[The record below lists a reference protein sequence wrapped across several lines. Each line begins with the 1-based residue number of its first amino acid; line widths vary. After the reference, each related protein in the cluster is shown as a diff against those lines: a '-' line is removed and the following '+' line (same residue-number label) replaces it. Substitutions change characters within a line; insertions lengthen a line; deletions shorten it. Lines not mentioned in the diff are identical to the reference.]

1 MNRKKQKRNI
11 VSIIL
16 AAGKGTRM
24 RTVHMPKVCFP
35 IEGKPVIARA
45 IETYQSCGIHSHFIV
60 VNYLAEQVM
69 QATVGLDS
77 NIFFSYQNKPIGTGN
92 AAKSASQ
99 LLSSMKY
106 HDDILVVAGDKIFD
120 NQIIDKLIDHFY
132 DTESDLSFLVSEA
145 DNSNFAGRVLYS
157 KEAEPV
163 AVVEAFDVGKI
174 KLLQTLNRITK
185 ERPLSSRE
193 ANLLALD
200 YLGNEKKAAFAL
212 GSVWDS
218 VNEGYSVT
226 SKLIHENFSEQDFI
240 FSINNERFDLP
251 QLLKSSHQNLS
262 TYIFKAEALYFALD
276 RLTRDNAQQEEYLTE
291 TISILSNE
299 KFKISTVSVD
309 HKGQVLDFNT
319 PEELEEVRKAF
330 VSKSSVQ
337 ISSRR
342 KLERNARHWL
352 KDFDLSDPQAI
363 SNLAENYGDGHTL
376 LENKRKTLISLL
388 TAFIREYG
396 DVKTVITR
404 SSGRINMMGRHVDH
418 QGGYGNMIALDKD
431 IFCVAGERTDDQIN
445 ILNLDSRLYA
455 VRQFSIKGL
464 VKNFKNNWIEFVNSD
479 QIIQQAREAQ
489 GDWSQYIK
497 AISARIQTLFPGKKL
512 KGLNLAFGGDI
523 PIAAGLS
530 SSSALVVAT
539 AKAIISINNLKISSV
554 EFVNL
559 CAEAEWYVGTR
570 GGAGDHAAMT
580 YCKKGAIT
588 QIGYFPV
595 HEIQNVSFP
604 DDYALIVCN
613 SLEKARKTAGAK
625 DIFNHRVAC
634 YNIARELFKKM
645 HSKFSS
651 KIEYLRDINSA
662 QLNVSNTNLITMIKD
677 LPVSLNRNEIENYI
691 GYEKAR
697 EYLNTHSD
705 QINTY
710 PIRNVLLFGLGEIE
724 RSRIFARS
732 INAGNINEAGKM
744 MNISH
749 NGDRIMTYS
758 NNGEPVPFNLHY
770 TDDQL
775 KNFFDNTT
783 GNKNVMLQNISGS
796 YGCSSAKID
805 RMIDI
810 ALSVKGTIGAQI
822 AGAGLGGC
830 IMVLMKNENT
840 EDLYKMMT
848 EKYYQPAELD
858 PEIFICNPAQGSS
871 LLEY

>member
-1 MNRKKQKRNI
+1 MNKKKQKRNI

-35 IEGKPVIARA
+35 IDGKPVIARA
-45 IETYQSCGIHSHFIV
+45 IETYQNCGIHSHFIV

-69 QATVGLDS
+69 QATAGLDT
-77 NIFFSYQNKPIGTGN
+77 NIFFSYQHEPIGTGN
-92 AAKSASQ
+92 AAKSATQ
-99 LLSSMKY
+99 LLSAMNY

-120 NQIIDKLIDHFY
+120 DQIINKLIDHFY
-132 DTESDLSFLVSEA
+132 KTESDLAFLVSEA

-157 KEAEPV
+157 KDSEPV

-193 ANLLALD
+193 AHLLALD

-218 VNEGYSVT
+218 INEGYSVT

-262 TYIFKAEALYFALD
+262 TYIFKAEALYYALNK
-276 RLTRDNAQQEEYLTE
+276 LTRDNAQQEEYLTE
-291 TISILSNE
+291 TISLLSNE
-299 KFKISTVSVD
+299 KFKISTVPID

-319 PEELEEVRKAF
+319 PEELEEVRKTF

-337 ISSRR
+337 TTDSR
-342 KLERNARHWL
+342 KSERNAKHWL
-352 KDFDLSDPQAI
+352 KDFDLSNPLAI
-363 SNLAENYGDGHTL
+363 SNLTESYSDGYTL

-388 TAFIREYG
+388 TAYIREYG
-396 DVKTVITR
+396 GAKTVISR

-431 IFCVAGERTDDQIN
+431 IFCVSGERTDDQIN

-455 VRQFSIKGL
+455 ARQFSIKEL

-479 QIIQQAREAQ
+479 QIIRQAREAQ

-497 AISARIQTLFPGKKL
+497 AIIARIQTKFPEKKL
-512 KGLNLAFGGDI
+512 KGMNLAFSGDI

-539 AKAIISINNLKISSV
+539 AKAIVSLNNLKISSV

-595 HEIQNVSFP
+595 HEVQNVSFP
-604 DDYALIVCN
+604 DDYALVVCN

-634 YNIARELFKKM
+634 YHIALELFKKL
-645 HSKFSS
+645 HPEFAS
-651 KIEYLRDINSA
+651 KIEYLSDINSVH
-662 QLNVSNTNLITMIKD
+662 LNVSNTTLITMIKD
-677 LPVSLNRNEIENYI
+677 LPVSLNRNEIEDHI
-691 GYEKAR
+691 GYEKAQ

-705 QINTY
+705 QINIY
-710 PIRNVLLFGLGEIE
+710 PIRNVLLFGLSEIE
-724 RSRIFARS
+724 RSRIFARF

-749 NGDRIMTYS
+749 NGDRIMSYS
-758 NNGEPVPFNLHY
+758 NTGEPVPFSLQY

-775 KNFFDNTT
+775 KKILDNTT
-783 GNKNVMLQNISGS
+783 GDNNVKLENISGS

-805 RMIDI
+805 RIIDI
-810 ALSVKGTIGAQI
+810 ALSVKGTVGAQI

-830 IMVLMKNENT
+830 IMVLIKKENT
-840 EDLYKMMT
+840 EDLYKTMT

-858 PEIFICNPAQGSS
+858 PEMFLCNPAQGSS
-871 LLEY
+871 MVEY